1 MGGSLHRTIGWERV
15 GGGSDERRERGGSEK
30 STEDP
35 SETAR
40 HVLEPNVRM
49 LKVPWGHGGHKAKEP
64 LEFNIVCEG
73 PPKHHHENPA
83 TMIMSI
89 PWMIRISKLVQRLYR
104 AYASHTL
111 RSGIELC
118 MCTCTGAGEYLSYV
132 MVFETCVDSIL

>member
-15 GGGSDERRERGGSEK
+15 GGGSDERRERGGREK

-89 PWMIRISKLVQRLYR
+89 PWMIRISKLVQRLYIPIICVAHTTQRHR
-104 AYASHTL
+104 AMHVHLY
-111 RSGIELC
+111 RSGRIPIIC
-118 MCTCTGAGEYLSYV
+118 DGVRNMC
-132 MVFETCVDSIL
+132 